1 MAKMKA
7 VVKTKRAPGAELCDV
22 DIPTPGTHEILV
34 KVLATS
40 ICGTDLHIYEWNEW
54 ANNRIRHIPQ
64 IMGHEVC
71 GQVVE
76 LGAQVSHIKKDDIVS
91 AETHI
96 ACGHCYLCQTGNA
109 HICVNGSIFGVDVDG
124 VFAEYAVIP
133 AHNAWLVD
141 ARIPRDLGSIME
153 PLGNAVHT
161 TLAGDITAQNVL
173 VTGCGP
179 IGIMSIA
186 VARACG
192 ATLIVATE
200 INDFRRQLALTSGAD
215 LALDPQKDDVV
226 KSVKDATDG
235 LGVDVVIEM
244 SGNPSAIRQGLA
256 AVRPGGRFSILG
268 IPDKPLEIDW
278 GTNIIFKYL
287 TVQGING
294 RLMFSTWHKT
304 ARLLK
309 SGRLNLDPII
319 THRFRLE
326 EFSRGMDLMRSGNCG
341 KVLLY
346 PHEDIP

>member
-7 VVKTKRAPGAELCDV
+7 VVKTKRAPGAELCDI
-22 DIPTPGTHEILV
+22 DIPRPGPNEILV

-40 ICGTDLHIYEWNEW
+40 ICGTDLHIFLWNEW
-54 ANNRIRHIPQ
+54 ADHRIHRIPQ

-71 GQVVE
+71 GQV
-76 LGAQVSHIKKDDIVS
+76 LDIGDQVKHIKKDDIIS

-96 ACGHCYLCQTGNA
+96 ACGHCYLCQTGNG
-109 HICVNGSIFGVDVDG
+109 HICINGSIFGVDIDG
-124 VFAEYAVIP
+124 VFAEYAVVP
-133 AHNAWLVD
+133 ANNAWLID
-141 ARIPRDLGSIME
+141 ANIPRDYGSIME

-161 TLAGDITAQNVL
+161 TLAGNIAAQTVL

-192 ATLIVATE
+192 ATTIIATE
-200 INDFRRQLALTSGAD
+200 INEFRKQLARQAGAD
-215 LALDPQKDDVV
+215 LVLDPTADDVA
-226 KSVKDATDG
+226 KQIKLATDG

-244 SGNPSAIRQGLA
+244 SGNPSAIRQGLDA
-256 AVRPGGRFSILG
+256 IRPGGRFSILG

-278 GTNIIFKYL
+278 GPNIIFKYI

-294 RLMFSTWHKT
+294 RLMFSTWHQT
-304 ARLLK
+304 ARLLR
-309 SGRLNLDPII
+309 SGRLDLEPII

-326 EFSRGMDLMRSGNCG
+326 EFEKGMDLMKSGNCG
-341 KVLLY
+341 KILLY
-346 PHEDIP
+346 PHENVP